1 MTFLYIL
8 LINSDIV
15 CAMKVGVY
23 GLGRFGFF
31 WSELL
36 GQKFDVYG
44 YNRTIQANAPENVSL
59 VTEAEILQC
68 DVLFLCVSISSLE
81 LVLQNISKRIKP
93 GCLVFD
99 TCSVKV
105 YPVNLMKTILPESVD
120 IIASHPMFGPDS
132 GKNGVKDL
140 PIVFIPVRDCS
151 GYAETWKKIFLDY
164 KMRVIEITADMHDK
178 DAAFTQGI
186 THFIGRVL
194 NELNLSVSEISTKG
208 YNSLL
213 SIIEQTCNDPLQL
226 FQDLQHYNPYTHN
239 MRQELN
245 NSLKKTMD
253 MLAHADPEGD

>member
-1 MTFLYIL
+1 
-8 LINSDIV
+8 
-15 CAMKVGVY
+15 MKVGVY

-44 YNRTIQANAPENVSL
+44 YNRTLSVRAPENVSL
-59 VTEAEILQC
+59 VTEDEILQC

-81 LVLQNISKRIKP
+81 SVLLSISRRIKP

-105 YPVNLMKTILPESVD
+105 YPVNLMKSILPEYVD

-132 GKNGVKDL
+132 GKDGVKDL
-140 PIVFIPVRDCS
+140 PIVFIPVRDSS
-151 GYAETWKKIFLDY
+151 GYADTWKKIFLDFEM
-164 KMRVIEITADMHDK
+164 KVIEITADIHDK
-178 DAAFTQGI
+178 DAAFTQGV

-194 NELNLSVSEISTKG
+194 NELNLKENEISTKG
-208 YNSLL
+208 YRSLL
-213 SIIEQTCNDPLQL
+213 SIVEQTCNDPLQL
-226 FQDLQHYNPYTHN
+226 FRDLQHYNPYTHG

-245 NSLKKTMD
+245 DSLKKTMD
-253 MLAHADPEGD
+253 MLAKADPEKD

>member
-1 MTFLYIL
+1 
-8 LINSDIV
+8 
-15 CAMKVGVY
+15 MKVGVY

-31 WSELL
+31 WAELL

-44 YNRTIQANAPENVSL
+44 YNRTLSALKPDNVSI
-59 VTEAEILQC
+59 VTKNKILQC

-81 LVLQNISKRIKP
+81 SVLLDISKDLKP

-105 YPVNLMKTILPESVD
+105 HPVNLMKSILPRNID

-140 PIVFIPVRDCS
+140 PLVFIPVRDNS
-151 GYAETWKKIFLDY
+151 GYTNKWRKIFLDMEM
-164 KMRVIEITADMHDK
+164 KVIEITAEVHDK
-178 DAAFTQGI
+178 DAAFTQGV

-194 NELNLSVSEISTKG
+194 KELNLKESKISTTG
-208 YNSLL
+208 YKNLL
-213 SIIEQTCNDPLQL
+213 SIVEQTCNDPLQL
-226 FQDLQHYNPYTHN
+226 FMDLQHYNPYTHN

-253 MLAHADPEGD
+253 MLAAADPELD

>member
-1 MTFLYIL
+1 
-8 LINSDIV
+8 
-15 CAMKVGVY
+15 MKVGVY

-36 GQKFDVYG
+36 GHKFDVYG
-44 YNRTIQANAPENVSL
+44 YNRTLSAKVPENVSL
-59 VTEAEILQC
+59 VTEEEILKC

-81 LVLQNISKRIKP
+81 SVLQGISKGLKP

-105 YPVNLMKTILPESVD
+105 HPVNLMKSILPDNVD

-132 GKNGVKDL
+132 GKTSVKNL
-140 PIVFIPVRDCS
+140 PIVFIPIRDRK
-151 GYAETWKKIFLDY
+151 GYADIWKKIFLDFEL
-164 KMRVIEITADMHDK
+164 KVIEITADMHDK
-178 DAAFTQGI
+178 DAAFTQGV

-194 NELNLSVSEISTKG
+194 NELDLKESEISTKG
-208 YNSLL
+208 YKSLL
-213 SIIEQTCNDPLQL
+213 SIVEQTCNDPLQL
-226 FQDLQHYNPYTHN
+226 FRDLQHYNPYTHG

-253 MLAHADPEGD
+253 MLANADPEKD